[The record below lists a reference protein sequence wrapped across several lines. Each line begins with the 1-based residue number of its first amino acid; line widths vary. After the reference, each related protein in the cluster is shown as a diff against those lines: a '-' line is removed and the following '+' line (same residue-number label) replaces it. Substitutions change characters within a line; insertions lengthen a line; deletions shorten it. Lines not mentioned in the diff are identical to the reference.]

1 MTALWLRKY
10 DGFNFSRDH
19 TIEVS
24 GDFLGGPPH
33 LIQHPN
39 KFWGVVGLV
48 SVKIKRF
55 DMTRDHVIDVSR
67 DFVGEVLS
75 S

>member
-1 MTALWLRKY
+1 MPLCFSKY
-10 DGFNFSRDH
+10 DGFDFSRDH

-24 GDFLGGPPH
+24 RDFLV
-33 LIQHPN
+33 
-39 KFWGVVGLV
+39 GVVGLV
-48 SVKIKRF
+48 NVETKRF
-55 DMTRDHVIDVSR
+55 YLTHDHLIDVSR